1 MGKIFYT
8 AYNSVLDGNKNRKLA
23 LDALK
28 KAAIKSFDLIRKN
41 SDIDE
46 LKAVGDIVDIC
57 YYYAEK
63 EFYILKEA
71 KLQKTKE
78 KVEIK
83 SEMLNICEF
92 MKTLGDNLDPQYF
105 NMHIEKCN
113 KFYNEKRA
121 EKEKLFPDL
130 FKKPLAVL
138 LAMSL
143 IVGCICGILMLFKPS
158 DDSWI
163 EKEIE
168 NNADDKKIMEMTEN
182 YFYQSKYN
190 KSNKREQCQEF
201 GILLSNFVK

>member
-1 MGKIFYT
+1 M
-8 AYNSVLDGNKNRKLA
+8 
-23 LDALK
+23 DALK

-163 EKEIE
+163 VKEIE
-168 NNADDKKIMEMTEN
+168 NNADAKKIMEMTDN
-182 YFYQSKYN
+182 YFYQSDYN
-190 KSNKREQCQEF
+190 KSNKREQCKEF

>member
-1 MGKIFYT
+1 M
-8 AYNSVLDGNKNRKLA
+8 
-23 LDALK
+23 DALK

-92 MKTLGDNLDPQYF
+92 MKTLGDNLDPY
-105 NMHIEKCN
+105 NVPIVMDSLVGSIES
-113 KFYNEKRA
+113 
-121 EKEKLFPDL
+121 D
-130 FKKPLAVL
+130 
-138 LAMSL
+138 M
-143 IVGCICGILMLFKPS
+143 GIK
-158 DDSWI
+158 
-163 EKEIE
+163 
-168 NNADDKKIMEMTEN
+168 AT
-182 YFYQSKYN
+182 
-190 KSNKREQCQEF
+190 
-201 GILLSNFVK
+201 

>member
-1 MGKIFYT
+1 M
-8 AYNSVLDGNKNRKLA
+8 
-23 LDALK
+23 
-28 KAAIKSFDLIRKN
+28 
-41 SDIDE
+41 
-46 LKAVGDIVDIC
+46 
-57 YYYAEK
+57 
-63 EFYILKEA
+63 
-71 KLQKTKE
+71 Q
-78 KVEIK
+78 
-83 SEMLNICEF
+83 
-92 MKTLGDNLDPQYF
+92 
-105 NMHIEKCN
+105 IEKCN

-182 YFYQSKYN
+182 YFYQSEYN
-190 KSNKREQCQEF
+190 KSNKREQWQEF